1 MIKTFIAGVIVGIVG
16 VAGALYAVPA
26 VDQHREA
33 SLVSVRAN
41 GGNIERFHVS
51 VPEDR
56 IMVGGP
62 GTPRTVPGGLA
73 WSDQAL
79 LRETTAELFKLRN
92 EEDVVIGVA
101 SRLAARGINDEAVI
115 EWVLH
120 MPARGSLYAT
130 MNDQSGPDALRG
142 GVVRH
147 GTREFASRTGL
158 LAERFVPVAGGSAET
173 EAQGRIELETAL
185 VGVADEIS

>member
-1 MIKTFIAGVIVGIVG
+1 MIKTFIAGIIVGIVG
-16 VAGALYAVPA
+16 VAGAFYAVPA

-51 VPEDR
+51 VPADR

-62 GTPRTVPGGLA
+62 GTPRTVPGGLD
-73 WSDQAL
+73 WPNETL
-79 LRETTAELFKLRN
+79 LRETNAELFKLRN
-92 EEDVVIGVA
+92 EEDVGIGVA

-120 MPARGSLYAT
+120 LPARGSLYAT
-130 MNDQSGPDALRG
+130 MNDRSGPDDLRS

-158 LAERFVPVAGGSAET
+158 LAERFVPAAGGATET
-173 EAQGRIELETAL
+173 DAQGRIELETAL
-185 VGVADEIS
+185 VGGADDIS